1 MMAMGRRLAAL
12 AALIAAPL
20 AAAEAA
26 PQMLGLVASAEPKP
40 LYCAD
45 GTCRVELSAFCLQR
59 ERDMPAWGTVYGAL
73 DPAKLELVVKL
84 ADGGE
89 LRRPIG
95 DIARINTARGHWAV
109 TIALPEAVVRGLG
122 AGAVGIE
129 SGIAVGIAV
138 GPLVSLVPEPV
149 AGDPNPLGEAEIA
162 YVADALRADASALVD
177 GDEPE
182 ALAAGV
188 MNDLINALP
197 SAEPTGTKARTEL
210 WDHTFGTEPPKE
222 DDETGL
228 GRAVAFY
235 DMCKGTVPAGDDA
248 NMRRC
253 LEMGHDG
260 FINEIN
266 RRYWML
272 IDTGS

>member
-40 LYCAD
+40 LFCAN
-45 GTCRVELSAFCLQR
+45 GTCSVELSAFCLQR
-59 ERDMPAWGTVYGAL
+59 QRDMPAWGTVYGAL
-73 DPAKLELVVKL
+73 DPAKLELVAKL

-89 LRRPIG
+89 FRRPVG
-95 DIARINTARGHWAV
+95 DIARITTARGHWAV
-109 TIALPEAVVRGLG
+109 TVALPEAVVRGLD
-122 AGAVGIE
+122 AG
-129 SGIAVGIAV
+129 AVGIAV

-149 AGDPNPLGEAEIA
+149 AGDPNPLDQAEIA
-162 YVADALRADASALVD
+162 YVADALRAAASPLVD

-188 MNDLINALP
+188 MNDLINAMP
-197 SAEPTGTKARTEL
+197 SAEPAGTKARAEL
-210 WDHTFGTEPPKE
+210 WDHTFGTERPKG

-228 GRAVAFY
+228 GRAATFY
-235 DMCKGTVPAGDDA
+235 DMCEAVVPADDDA

-266 RRYWML
+266 QRYWKL
-272 IDTGS
+272 IDTGV